1 MVTLPCALP
10 EAEEPE
16 VVVPA
21 EPCVLTL
28 PCAEPDVLVLGIAV
42 PLCPCVDTPAPVVA

>member
-10 EAEEPE
+10 EAEDSD

-21 EPCVLTL
+21 EPCVVTL
-28 PCAEPDVLVLGIAV
+28 PSAEPEVLVPGDAV
-42 PLCPCVDTPAPVVA
+42 PLCSWVDTPAPVVA